1 MNKILER
8 QLKKALGGIENIP
21 KDSEGLFKIISETYD
36 HFEEDRKLI
45 EHSLEVSSKEMLELN
60 NKLREEAV
68 TLKSGSEELVRVN
81 KLFIDR
87 ELKMIELKR
96 ENEELKS
103 KFSK

>member
-8 QLKKALGGIENIP
+8 QLKKSFGGVEKVP
-21 KDSEGLFKIISETYD
+21 KDSEGLFKLINETYD